1 MAQPISGGSLPLHPQ
16 GSQAIGNQST
26 SDTATFKNLLLEGLD
41 QVNSMQSQADQAVQQ
56 LMTGQDVNTAEVL
69 TAVQKADM
77 AFQLMMQIRNKM
89 VQAFQEV
96 KELRI

>member
-16 GSQAIGNQST
+16 GSQAIDNQST

-41 QVNSMQSQADQAVQQ
+41 QVNSMQSKADQAVQQ